1 MMPYLLLNV
10 SIFQLD
16 YTTLDRYSFA
26 MKFNEDAR
34 VKIPSILHLMQ
45 LGYTYLSLK
54 DTHWDPSTNIFTDIF
69 YGQLKKINTNL
80 SQKEAERF
88 YNEVS
93 LTLENEDAI
102 KEIDKTMT
110 HLQKTKEALLA
121 SVNNLRLANNKAGD
135 LSIKKLTHGNPTMKE
150 KFNTL
155 QNIKQ

>member
-16 YTTLDRYSFA
+16 YTTLHSYSFA

-135 LSIKKLTHGNPTMKE
+135 LTIKKLTHGNPTMKE
-150 KFNTL
+150 KFEGL
-155 QNIKQ
+155 

>member
-16 YTTLDRYSFA
+16 YTTLHRYSFA

-69 YGQLKKINTNL
+69 YGQLKKINTTL
-80 SQKEAERF
+80 SQKEAETC

-93 LTLENEDAI
+93 LALEI
-102 KEIDKTMT
+102 W
-110 HLQKTKEALLA
+110 
-121 SVNNLRLANNKAGD
+121 RCNKR
-135 LSIKKLTHGNPTMKE
+135 NR
-150 KFNTL
+150 
-155 QNIKQ
+155 

>member
-1 MMPYLLLNV
+1 MIPYLLLNV

-80 SQKEAERF
+80 SQKEAETC

-93 LTLENEDAI
+93 LTLEN
-102 KEIDKTMT
+102 
-110 HLQKTKEALLA
+110 
-121 SVNNLRLANNKAGD
+121 
-135 LSIKKLTHGNPTMKE
+135 
-150 KFNTL
+150 
-155 QNIKQ
+155 

>member
-54 DTHWDPSTNIFTDIF
+54 DTYWDPSTNIFTGNRKVLPTNTCFFVDW
-69 YGQLKKINTNL
+69 KK
-80 SQKEAERF
+80 
-88 YNEVS
+88 
-93 LTLENEDAI
+93 
-102 KEIDKTMT
+102 
-110 HLQKTKEALLA
+110 
-121 SVNNLRLANNKAGD
+121 
-135 LSIKKLTHGNPTMKE
+135 
-150 KFNTL
+150 
-155 QNIKQ
+155 